1 MTMTTFCTFHL
12 HDLYIGVE
20 VTNVQEVLRTQ
31 EMTRV
36 PLAPKVVKGLINL
49 RGQIV
54 TALDLRARLSLPQ
67 RGEDQEPMNVI
78 VSTADGPVS
87 FLVDAIGDVIEVDEN
102 SVERPPMT
110 MDATARGLL
119 RGVCKLNQQ
128 LMLILDPEKTADLT
142 Q

>member
-1 MTMTTFCTFHL
+1 
-12 HDLYIGVE
+12 
-20 VTNVQEVLRTQ
+20 
-31 EMTRV
+31 
-36 PLAPKVVKGLINL
+36 
-49 RGQIV
+49 
-54 TALDLRARLSLPQ
+54 
-67 RGEDQEPMNVI
+67 MNVI
-78 VSTADGPVS
+78 VSAADGPVS
-87 FLVDAIGDVIEVDEN
+87 FLVDAIGDVIGDVIEVDES